1 MAPHVLE
8 GNGKAIEPTLKSIP
22 AKDVPV
28 ATIESPSTV
37 QNLAQLLAKAASSKA
52 GLTFYTHG
60 AEASRVSYS
69 GLQSRATEKAQLL
82 GRIDG
87 ISASSIILL
96 HFENHH
102 DTILWFWAATLAGF
116 LPAISTPFVHDPAQ
130 RLKHLRHLK
139 TLLQEP
145 IVLTMERLV
154 PDFLDTD
161 ELRVLP
167 VEVLDK
173 AVNSDGLS
181 DTLPLCGAE
190 KQAQDP
196 AVLMLT
202 SGSTGSAKAV
212 PLRHGQLLT
221 ALQGKK
227 DHHGTGPGDVFLTW
241 VGLDHVASLCEI
253 HLHAMSLG
261 ADQVLI
267 PASEL
272 LRDPIRFIQLLDS
285 HKIAYTFAPNFFLT
299 QVRDA
304 LAANPTFQADL
315 SRLKSINSGGEA
327 NVVATIDGLTRE
339 LRRFNIQR
347 EVISPGFGMTETC
360 AGCVHA
366 RASPSYDLSKGLEF
380 ACLGPCT
387 PGIKM
392 RVMRPTARYEP
403 AAPGE
408 VGELQ
413 LSGPAVFTGYFNNP
427 EATAAAFTEDGWFIT
442 GDLAWLDD
450 SGYLNLAGRTR
461 DTIIVNGVKWSATEI
476 EVAIEEENIP
486 GVVPSY
492 TVAFPC
498 RAPGSASEDIA
509 IVYSPAYAADDA
521 ATRFETAT
529 AIAKTVALL
538 TGRKPAHLIPLPA
551 EMLDKSSLG
560 KISRTKMRTA
570 FEKGEYASFEEE
582 DLKVVQKHRESTQRP
597 AQTETEKRV
606 QSTIAGLLKIPI
618 EDINVDMSIFDLG
631 ITSFNL
637 ILLKAMIQEAV
648 DAPVEIPMS
657 FLMTDPT
664 TTAISASIDKL
675 LSQPPTYNP
684 IVPLQPHGTKIP
696 LFCIHP
702 GSGDILVF
710 IALAAQF
717 PTRPVYALRTRGY
730 NTNERFFHSIQETAD
745 TYAHYIRQTQ
755 PEGPYAIAGYS
766 LGSTL
771 AFEVGKVLESQGQE
785 VRFLA
790 SIDYPPHIRQYVR
803 GQNWVDVLLHIAFF
817 LELIDLDV
825 MGEAGKYLHSLE
837 KDKGGKGLSR
847 YDALV
852 HVLNISDKER
862 VRALALNPERL
873 ERITDIGENFR
884 VHGETYEPQGT
895 VETLDV
901 FVADPPSYAALD
913 RQDWEENKLGAWRD
927 FARTEVG
934 FYNCPGIHA
943 TTLNPVH
950 VPEFVRGF
958 KLAMKRRGV

>member
-1 MAPHVLE
+1 MAPHV
-8 GNGKAIEPTLKSIP
+8 IEANSQTPGPELKEFAAKGVP
-22 AKDVPV
+22 A
-28 ATIESPSTV
+28 TSSESGDTV
-37 QNLAQLLAKAASSKA
+37 QNLAQLLARASASTA
-52 GLTFYTHG
+52 GLTFYTSG
-60 AEASRVSYS
+60 AEATRVSYAN
-69 GLQSRATEKAQLL
+69 LQRDAEEKARVLR
-82 GRIDG
+82 RING
-87 ISASSIILL
+87 LSPSSIILL
-96 HFENHH
+96 HFETNH
-102 DTILWFWAATLAGF
+102 DTLPWFWAATLAGF

-130 RLKHLRHLK
+130 RKKHLHHLQ

-145 IVLTMERLV
+145 VILTTERLV
-154 PDFLDTD
+154 PEFLEMD
-161 ELRVLP
+161 ELRLHP
-167 VEVLDK
+167 VESLSNVNADSNGATCAHPLTGTEKK
-173 AVNSDGLS
+173 AED
-181 DTLPLCGAE
+181 A
-190 KQAQDP
+190 

-227 DHHGTGPGDVFLTW
+227 DHHGTESDDVFLTW
-241 VGLDHVASLCEI
+241 VGLDHVASLCEV

-261 ADQVLI
+261 ADQVHV
-267 PASEL
+267 PAVEL
-272 LRDPIRFIQLLDS
+272 LRNPLRFIQLLDS
-285 HKIAYTFAPNFFLT
+285 HQVAYTFAPNFFLT

-304 LAANPTFQADL
+304 LTDNPAVQADL

-366 RASPSYDLSKGLEF
+366 PASPSYDLAQGLEF
-380 ACLGPCT
+380 ASLGPCV
-387 PGIKM
+387 PGVEM
-392 RVMRPTARYEP
+392 RVMRLTAKDEP
-403 AAPGE
+403 AARGE

-413 LSGPAVFTGYFNNP
+413 LSGPAVFAGYFNNP
-427 EATAAAFTEDGWFIT
+427 DATAAAFTDDGWFIT
-442 GDLAWLDD
+442 GDLAWLDE

-476 EVAIEEENIP
+476 EMAIEEERIP

-509 IVYSPAYAADDA
+509 IVYSPTYAADDS

-560 KISRTKMRTA
+560 KISRTKVRTA
-570 FEKGEYASFEEE
+570 FEKGEYASMEAE
-582 DLKVVQKHRESTQRP
+582 DTEAVQRYREATQRP
-597 AQTETEKRV
+597 AKTETEKRV
-606 QSTIAGLLKIPI
+606 QSTVAGLLQLPV
-618 EDINVDMSIFDLG
+618 EEINVDMSIFDLG

-657 FLMTDPT
+657 VLMTDPT
-664 TTAISASIDKL
+664 TVAISAAIDKL
-675 LSQPPTYNP
+675 LSQPPVYNP

-696 LFCIHP
+696 LFLIHP

-730 NTNERFFHSIQETAD
+730 NTNEPFFPSIQNTAE
-745 TYAHYIRQTQ
+745 TYAHHIRQTQ

-771 AFEVGKVLESQGQE
+771 AFEVGKVLEAQGQE

-803 GQNWVDVLLHIAFF
+803 GQNWIDVLLHIAFF
-817 LELIDLDV
+817 LELIDQNI
-825 MGEAGKYLHSLE
+825 MAEAGKYLHGQE
-837 KDKGGKGLSR
+837 IAR
-847 YDALV
+847 QDALV
-852 HVLNISDKER
+852 HVLSISDQER

-884 VHGETYEPQGT
+884 VHGESYEPEGT
-895 VETLDV
+895 VERLDV
-901 FVADPPSYAALD
+901 FVADPPSYAALN
-913 RQDWEENKLGAWRD
+913 RQDWEENKLGAWRN
-927 FARTEVG
+927 FSRTEVG

-943 TTLNPVH
+943 TMLNPVY
-950 VPEFVRGF
+950 VPEFVRSF